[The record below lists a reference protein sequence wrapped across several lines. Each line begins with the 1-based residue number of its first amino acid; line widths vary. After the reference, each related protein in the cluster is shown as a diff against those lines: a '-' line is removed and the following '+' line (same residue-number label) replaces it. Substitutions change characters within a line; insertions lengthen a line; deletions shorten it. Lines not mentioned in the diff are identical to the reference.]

1 MKNLYFLLFAFCL
14 SLFGC
19 QPSLKTKTKYNDSS
33 TARLVVDTLRI
44 PLDSVSLSAYPSA
57 SFLYSAAQSTLM
69 YAFNIKTWT
78 IDVFDLG
85 NECLSDHIELE
96 KEGANGVPYIA
107 NIQVLSPDSIVC
119 FIDNGFLILDGKGKV
134 IAREAMTYTGPDC
147 VGNFETGQLVQPFY
161 NKQQQKIWGR
171 IVTSKE
177 PYPYPQGQKLFA
189 EYDIVTKTWDFMPV
203 TLPPYM
209 EKYWQQM
216 GQNRHL
222 SMWIDDD
229 RISYN
234 FSCLSDVFTYTI
246 SSQKSCMAGGESR
259 MLDNEV
265 SLYTGDQQN
274 EKARW
279 EHWISNPVFYPPIYD
294 KYKNIYYRI
303 QVSGLKDDFHGT
315 PTPYD
320 KKIVLAVFNSDLE
333 MISEFRLENYTYNFL
348 FFGVDKEGLIVDGN
362 NPKDPAI
369 DYEYLK
375 LYRLRVLN

>member
-216 GQNRHL
+216 GQNRQL

-279 EHWISNPVFYPPIYD
+279 EHWINNPVFYPPIYD

-303 QVSGLKDDFHGT
+303 QVSGLKDGFHGT

>member
-1 MKNLYFLLFAFCL
+1 MKVLLLFAMCCFL
-14 SLFGC
+14 LGC
-19 QPSLKTKTKYNDSS
+19 QPSLKTETKYNDSS
-33 TARLVVDTLRI
+33 TAKLEVDTLPI
-44 PLDSVSLSAYPSA
+44 PLDSVSLSMYPSA
-57 SFLYSAAQSTLM
+57 TFIYSAEQRTFM
-69 YAFNIKTWT
+69 YAFNTKTWA
-78 IDVFDLG
+78 IDVFDLQ
-85 NECLSDHIELE
+85 NERPSAHIELE
-96 KEGANGVPYIA
+96 KEGANGVPYIG

-119 FIDNGFLILDGKGKV
+119 FIDNGFLILDGEGNV
-134 IAREAMTYTGPDC
+134 IVRETLTYTGPDC
-147 VGNFETGQLVQPFY
+147 VGHFETGQFSQPFY
-161 NKQQQKIWGR
+161 NKNQQKIWGR

-177 PYPYPQGQKLFA
+177 PYPYPQGQKLFG
-189 EYDIVTKTWDFMPV
+189 EYDVVKKTWDFMPV

-209 EKYWQQM
+209 EKHWQQM
-216 GQNRHL
+216 GQNRQL
-222 SMWIDDD
+222 SMWIDDN
-229 RISYN
+229 RICYN

-246 SSQKSCMAGGESR
+246 SNQKSCSAGGESR
-259 MLDNEV
+259 LVDNEV
-265 SLYTGDQQN
+265 SLYTGNQQD

-279 EHWISNPVFYPPIYD
+279 EHWISNPVFYAPIYD

-303 QVSGLKDDFHGT
+303 QVSGLEDDFHGT

-348 FFGVDKEGLIVDGN
+348 FFGIDKEGLIVGGN

>member
-216 GQNRHL
+216 GQNRQL

-274 EKARW
+274 EKARR

-320 KKIVLAVFNSDLE
+320 KKIALAVFNSDLE